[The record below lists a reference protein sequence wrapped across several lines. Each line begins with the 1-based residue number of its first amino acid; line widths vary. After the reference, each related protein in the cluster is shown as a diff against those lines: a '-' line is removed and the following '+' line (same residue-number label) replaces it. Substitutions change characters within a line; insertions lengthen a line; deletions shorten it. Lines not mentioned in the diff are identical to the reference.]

1 MKIQYASDLHLEFAD
16 NYKFVNSIPF
26 KVMGEVL
33 VLAGDI
39 TYLNEDIVIDKFW
52 QWASENFR
60 EVLIVPG
67 NHEYYKNSD
76 VASYGDSWTKEILP
90 NVKYYQ
96 NKVVRIDNTDFILST
111 LWSHIKVLEE
121 FYVRRGLSDF
131 RQIMYNGERF
141 LPVNYNAEHEKC
153 LSFIKQSVAES
164 TAERIV
170 VVTHHLPTTAVVAPW
185 HKNSTVGSAFA
196 TELSKFIEE
205 SNIDAWIFG
214 HSHTNINTVIDNKPI
229 VCNQM
234 GYVFQDEQ
242 RYGFSGSVCI
252 EL

>member
-26 KVMGEVL
+26 EVMGEVL

-76 VASYGDSWTKEILP
+76 LANYGDSWIKEILP

-111 LWSHIKVLEE
+111 LWSRIKVLEE
-121 FYVRRGLSDF
+121 MEVRRGLSDF

-170 VVTHHLPTTAVVAPW
+170 MVTHHLPTAAVVAPW

-205 SNIDAWIFG
+205 SNIDAWIYG
-214 HSHTNINTVIDNKPI
+214 HSHTNFDTQIGNTRI
-229 VCNQM
+229 VSNQL
-234 GYVFQDEQ
+234 GYLQLSEQ
-242 RYGFSGSVCI
+242 RFGFSGEKFI
-252 EL
+252 EV